1 MPAKASDTKQQILA
15 AAERHFAEYGYAGTS
30 VRGVIKDANVNL
42 AAVHYHFGSKEE
54 LYGAVLEQYARPI
67 VEMQLKDLRALLQD
81 GSPPSVESVVRTFY
95 FGPLTLI
102 SQTKE
107 KARIASLLLA
117 RSFTEPE
124 EVQPIANQQ
133 FDPCRKEFAD
143 ALTLALPQASVH
155 DHRWNVEFMVGVIVA
170 FLMRRSSVEKT
181 RMNVEESIERLTSF
195 VASGIKGGAGI

>member
-1 MPAKASDTKQQILA
+1 MPAKLSDTKQQIIE

-30 VRGVIKDANVNL
+30 VRGVIKDAKVNL

-67 VEMQLKDLRALLQD
+67 VETQLTELRDLLKRD
-81 GSPPSVESVVRTFY
+81 SKPTVESIVRTFY

-102 SQTKE
+102 NQTKD
-107 KARIASLLLA
+107 KSRIASLLLA
-117 RSFTEPE
+117 RSFTEPD
-124 EVQPIANQQ
+124 EVQSIANEQ
-133 FDPCRKEFAD
+133 FDPCRREFAE
-143 ALTLALPQASVH
+143 ALALALPQVSAH

-181 RMNVEESIERLTSF
+181 RMNVEESIDRLTKF
-195 VASGIKGGAGI
+195 VAAGIKGGAGL